1 MEEEKKKEEKKRKW
15 DSIVDSTKKYATLAK
30 EELVRSSKIGKIRLD
45 MTKIKKQRAKKF
57 QELGERCYQL
67 ILEGKIDVEGS
78 DSLKKEIDEL
88 DAQIKGKE
96 AEIKEI
102 QELSKKESE
111 KGK

>member
-57 QELGERCYQL
+57 QELGERSYHL
-67 ILEGKIDVEGS
+67 LLEGKIDIEGS
-78 DSLKKEIDEL
+78 DSLKTEIDEL